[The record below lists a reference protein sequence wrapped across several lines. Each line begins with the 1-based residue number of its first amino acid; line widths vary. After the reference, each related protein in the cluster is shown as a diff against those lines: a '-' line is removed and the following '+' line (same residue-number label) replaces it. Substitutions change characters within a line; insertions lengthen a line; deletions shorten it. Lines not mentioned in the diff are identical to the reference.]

1 MLGSLGLSAVDDDE
15 KEIQRMEQGRRLCLV
30 AVLGLLSVLPCAAA
44 HAQQPKSIGQVTA
57 IDGKVTVLRQGKFAP
72 ESLTVRKPVFQEDI
86 IETDRASKVRITL
99 TDSTVISLG
108 EQSRLEL
115 KQFSHDARQ
124 QTRSSGLA
132 ISWGVFR
139 AIFKEMLSPSTIE
152 VITPTAVAA
161 IRGTDLMGEVTTDS
175 TAIVVLE
182 GTVGVSNVRPMFRGL
197 STLTPGMG
205 TTVKA
210 DEPPSTPTRWS
221 ESRIEGLRRA
231 TAVQ

>member
-1 MLGSLGLSAVDDDE
+1 M
-15 KEIQRMEQGRRLCLV
+15 KQWWRLRLV
-30 AVLGLLSVLPCAAA
+30 ALLGLLSLLPCAAA
-44 HAQQPKSIGQVTA
+44 DAQQPKSIGRVTA
-57 IDGKVTVLRQGKFAP
+57 LEGKVTVLRQGKFAP
-72 ESLTVRKPVFQEDI
+72 EPLTLRKPVFQEDI
-86 IETDRASKVRITL
+86 IETERASKVRITL
-99 TDSTVISLG
+99 SDATVISLG

-115 KQFSHDARQ
+115 QQFSHDARQ
-124 QTRSSGLA
+124 QTRSGRLA
-132 ISWGVFR
+132 MAWGVFR
-139 AIFKEMLSPSTIE
+139 AILKEMTSPSSME

-161 IRGTDLMGEVTTDS
+161 IRGTDLMGEVTADS

-182 GTVGVSNVRPMFRGL
+182 GTVAISNVRPMLRGL

-231 TAVQ
+231 TALQ

>member
-1 MLGSLGLSAVDDDE
+1 
-15 KEIQRMEQGRRLCLV
+15 
-30 AVLGLLSVLPCAAA
+30 
-44 HAQQPKSIGQVTA
+44 
-57 IDGKVTVLRQGKFAP
+57 LRQGKFAP
-72 ESLTVRKPVFQEDI
+72 EPLTLRKPVFPEDI
-86 IETDRASKVRITL
+86 VETSRASKVRIAL

-108 EQSRLEL
+108 EQSRLDL
-115 KQFSHDARQ
+115 TQFAHDARQ
-124 QTRSSGLA
+124 QTRSSRLA
-132 ISWGVFR
+132 VTWGVFR
-139 AIFKEMLSPSTIE
+139 AIFKEMLSPSAVE

-161 IRGTDLMGEVTTDS
+161 IRGTDLMGEVTADA

-182 GTVGVSNVRPMFRGL
+182 GEVAVSNVRPMVPGL

-231 TAVQ
+231 TAIQ

>member
-1 MLGSLGLSAVDDDE
+1 MKQWWWLGLVP
-15 KEIQRMEQGRRLCLV
+15 
-30 AVLGLLSVLPCAAA
+30 VLGLLSLLSGAAA
-44 HAQQPKSIGQVTA
+44 HAQQPKSIGHVTA
-57 IDGKVTVLRQGKFAP
+57 LEGKVTVLRQGKFAP
-72 ESLTVRKPVFQEDI
+72 EPLTLQKPVFQEDI

-99 TDSTVISLG
+99 ADATVISLG

-124 QTRSSGLA
+124 QTRSGRLA
-132 ISWGVFR
+132 IAWGFFR
-139 AIFKEMLSPSTIE
+139 AILKEMTSPSTVE

-161 IRGTDLMGEVTTDS
+161 IRGTDLLGEVTADS

-182 GTVGVSNVRPMFRGL
+182 GTVVVSNVRPIFRGL

-205 TTVKA
+205 TTVKS

-221 ESRIEGLRRA
+221 DPRIEGLRRA
-231 TAVQ
+231 TALQ

>member
-1 MLGSLGLSAVDDDE
+1 
-15 KEIQRMEQGRRLCLV
+15 MEQGRRLYLV

-44 HAQQPKSIGQVTA
+44 HAQQPKGIGRVTA

-72 ESLTVRKPVFQEDI
+72 EPLTLQKAVFQEDI
-86 IETDRASKVRITL
+86 IETSRASKVRIAL

-115 KQFSHDARQ
+115 KQFSHDVRH
-124 QTRSSGLA
+124 QTRSGRLA
-132 ISWGVFR
+132 VTWGVFR
-139 AIFKEMLSPSTIE
+139 TIFKEMLSPSSVE

-161 IRGTDLMGEVTTDS
+161 IRGTDLMGEVTADS
-175 TAIVVLE
+175 TAIVALE
-182 GTVGVSNVRPMFRGL
+182 GEVAISNVRPTVSGL

-231 TAVQ
+231 TTIQ